1 MKKLIPLLVIPVIV
15 GALWLFATERRTPE
29 SLPVTTTPTPATA
42 AAEPLKLNT
51 GDLDGDTPGEGAL
64 TLSTPTSGS
73 EQEAPVKPAAQA
85 YSSAQEALAA
95 VLKGAKDYDD
105 SILEQFNQPGADCSW
120 CPEFYQAVRDLI
132 ARPDTAQDQKSYLAE
147 IMAISGK
154 VENVQD
160 LAESI
165 KNAKTPE
172 DADLFAQALELS
184 VGKDDV
190 TRFLGD
196 QMNST
201 NETLQEASVAA
212 VTNQGSRL
220 AVELLIKNT
229 VERGDPDGYYS
240 RGTGVGEL
248 IPEEEAIPPLQAM
261 VQNRDQYSH
270 LGVKSLLNSGMEGL
284 RIVFDELENS
294 KDPEADKKLLKDAL
308 DHVNYDDGMDSYIQ
322 QKLESK
328 SPAAREFAQQ
338 IKAEFSDAG
347 NEDAGDE
354 NSPVQGQQS
363 TGSSSGGF

>member
-1 MKKLIPLLVIPVIV
+1 MKKLVPLLVIPVIV

-29 SLPVTTTPTPATA
+29 SLPVAATPTAEGA
-42 AAEPLKLNT
+42 AAPEPLKLNT
-51 GDLDGDTPGEGAL
+51 GDGDGSSSDLAAL
-64 TLSTPTSGS
+64 NLSTPASGS
-73 EQEAPVKPAAQA
+73 EQDAPVKPAAQSYA
-85 YSSAQEALAA
+85 SAAEALAA

-105 SILEQFNQPGADCSW
+105 SILEQFNQPGADCTW
-120 CPEFYQAVRDLI
+120 CPEFYQSVRDLV
-132 ARPDTAQDQKSYLAE
+132 ARGDTPQDQKSYLAE

-154 VENVQD
+154 VENVSD

-229 VERGDPDGYYS
+229 IERGDPDGYYS
-240 RGTGVGEL
+240 KGTGLGEA
-248 IPEEEAIPPLQAM
+248 IPEEEAIPPLQEL
-261 VQNRDQYSH
+261 VQRHDQYSH

-284 RIVFDELENS
+284 RIVFDELENL
-294 KDPEADKKLLKDAL
+294 KDPEQGKRLLKDAL
-308 DHVNYDDGMDSYIQ
+308 DHVNYDDGMDEYIQ
-322 QKLESK
+322 KKLESK
-328 SPAAREFAQQ
+328 NPAVLELANQ
-338 IKAEFSDAG
+338 IKSEFSDGGSEGA
-347 NEDAGDE
+347 DE
-354 NSPVQGQQS
+354 LGGATEGQQTS
-363 TGSSSGGF
+363 AIN